1 MTLEMLWY
9 DTVGETAPAR
19 HAAGTTN
26 AAGASRAPT
35 PLGLRS
41 QAIFESV
48 GATGQPDSS
57 TPRAAPAS
65 GRKFVYCFSFS
76 LSPLGP
82 DPLQAVGFANLARI
96 DSTKIKL
103 QLDDQLFVDNSG
115 NGGENLSSNRV
126 SIYVLAYSYNVF
138 RYIMGLGGKALV

>member
-1 MTLEMLWY
+1 MSGGGGRGGGGCGA
-9 DTVGETAPAR
+9 DGGGGGGGGRGGGGCDADGGGGRGRPRIASAAS
-19 HAAGTTN
+19 HAA
-26 AAGASRAPT
+26 S
-35 PLGLRS
+35 
-41 QAIFESV
+41 
-48 GATGQPDSS
+48 
-57 TPRAAPAS
+57 AS